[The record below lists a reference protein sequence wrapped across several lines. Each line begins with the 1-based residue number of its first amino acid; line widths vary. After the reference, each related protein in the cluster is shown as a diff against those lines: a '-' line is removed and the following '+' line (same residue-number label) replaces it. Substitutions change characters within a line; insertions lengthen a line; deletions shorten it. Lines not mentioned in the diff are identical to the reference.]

1 MKDKMGLSHT
11 KEIENAIAE
20 VQDVMKTYRTLI
32 KQTEEASKYL
42 QKWGVASEH
51 AELIAAFALTGTQ
64 TEAHKGH
71 LVVLCD
77 VLQNDYLKALLE
89 IQKVSEAVA
98 KQQANIEA
106 LEKKVKSGKSQQS
119 DLDTAQTAVNA
130 EVIRVQK
137 ETETKYKAAALALAR
152 AFVKYHEAQ
161 AEAQRAVVRGLEAST
176 SSASTSAPVAAA
188 HTAPAVSHAPPAAAV
203 AAAPVKATAPAADDD
218 DDVLPPGPI
227 GAISS
232 STVPQDE
239 QPPGP
244 VGAVGGATD
253 EPPPPYA

>member
-1 MKDKMGLSHT
+1 MGLSHT

-71 LVVLCD
+71 LAVLCD

-98 KQQANIEA
+98 KQQANVEA
-106 LEKKVKSGKSQQS
+106 LEKKVKAGKSQQA

-130 EVIRVQK
+130 EVLRVQK

-161 AEAQRAVVRGLEAST
+161 AEAQRAVVRGLETAT
-176 SSASTSAPVAAA
+176 SSASTGAPAPVAAA
-188 HTAPAVSHAPPAAAV
+188 YTAPAVSHAPPAAV
-203 AAAPVKATAPAADDD
+203 GAAPVKASAPAADDD

-227 GAISS
+227 GAINP